1 MLLIEDNLTNPKVIV
16 LLREHLENMLAIT
29 PAESVHA
36 FDLARLKVPEI
47 TCWSAWEGEDLLGFG
62 ALKFL
67 GNGAGEIKSMR
78 TSSLHLRKGVAR
90 SLLKHILAV
99 AGARSYRR
107 LYLETGSSSSFE
119 PARNLYGSF
128 GFVFCR
134 PFGEYVPDP
143 NSSFMTLELGGS
155 RCVLPISA
163 ET

>member
-1 MLLIEDNLTNPKVIV
+1 MILIEDNLSSPKVIA

-36 FDLARLKVPEI
+36 FDLARLKMPEV
-47 TCWSAWEGEDLLGFG
+47 TCWSAWEGEELLGFG

-67 GNGAGEIKSMR
+67 DDGAAEIKSMR

-90 SLLKHILAV
+90 SLLKHILAI
-99 AGARSYRR
+99 AGARLYRR
-107 LYLETGSSSSFE
+107 VYLETGSSPSFA
-119 PARNLYGSF
+119 PARSLYRSF
-128 GFVFCR
+128 GFVFCG

-143 NSSFMTLELGGS
+143 NSSFMTLELHGS
-155 RCVLPISA
+155 QYVLPNAA